1 MSHKTSPFHMATV
14 GVDKQTIKIL
24 ELVFQGPAK
33 GAYSLVATPQ
43 QADAVIFD
51 FDCLSAE
58 TLWKAYREKHPDL
71 PTMVFS
77 LHTRDI
83 ANIVFVQKPL
93 QIERVLKGLAALQ
106 TLPKIPVP
114 TVTPVP
120 KIVET
125 AYSTRDIKLA
135 QEVAIEEK
143 EKAIHEY
150 CGHLEDIDPDIHEQT
165 EKIYYDP
172 NKYLQGFLEKAYQMS
187 QEQPLAGIW
196 VEGLSDP
203 IILQGNDNLLKC
215 ATGWDEQKLRTM
227 TLMPLTKRLQFRP
240 IDAKEIK
247 QLEAKYNFAK
257 QPLDNALWKVTLW
270 TARGHIPRGVNLHHR
285 VVLNEWPNFT
295 RLIVTPHALQIVALW
310 ASRPCSLIETA
321 RHLNIKQR
329 YVFSLFSA
337 ATALK
342 LITTDRYNQDSNTTF
357 SKHAKRSILQRIL
370 ARLHSE

>member
-1 MSHKTSPFHMATV
+1 MNQKSSPFHVATI

-33 GAYSLVATPQ
+33 GAYQLVATPQ
-43 QADAVIFD
+43 HADAVIFD

-58 TLWKAYREKHPDL
+58 TLWKAYRDKHPHL
-71 PTMVFS
+71 PTMMFS
-77 LHTRDI
+77 LQIREM

-93 QIERVLKGLAALQ
+93 QIERVLKGLATLQ
-106 TLPKIPVP
+106 TMPNIAVAAPPPKV
-114 TVTPVP
+114 
-120 KIVET
+120 VET
-125 AYSTRDIKLA
+125 SHSTRDVKLA
-135 QEVAIEEK
+135 QELAIEEK

-150 CGHLEDIDPDIHEQT
+150 CGHLEDVDPGIHEQI

-172 NKYLQGFLEKAYQMS
+172 SKYLQGFLEKAYQMS
-187 QEQPLAGIW
+187 LEQPQAGIW

-203 IILQGNDNLLKC
+203 LILQGEDNLLKC

-227 TLMPLTKRLQFRP
+227 TVMPLTKRLQFRP

-247 QLEAKYNFAK
+247 QLEAKYNFTK
-257 QPLDNALWKVTLW
+257 QPLDNALWKIALW
-270 TARGHIPRGVNLHHR
+270 TARGHIPRGINPHHR

-295 RLIVTPHALQIVALW
+295 RLIVTPHALQITALW
-310 ASRPCSLIETA
+310 AARPSSLIETA
-321 RHLNIKQR
+321 HHLNIKQR

-337 ATALK
+337 AAALK
-342 LITTDRYNQDSNTTF
+342 LVTTDRHNQDATATF

-370 ARLHSE
+370 ARLQ

>member
-1 MSHKTSPFHMATV
+1 MSQKSSPFHVATI

-58 TLWKAYREKHPDL
+58 TLWKEYRDKCAHL
-71 PTMVFS
+71 PTMIFS
-77 LHTRDI
+77 LQVREMT
-83 ANIVFVQKPL
+83 NTVFVQKPL
-93 QIERVLKGLAALQ
+93 QIERVLKGLATLQ
-106 TLPKIPVP
+106 TLPNIPAP
-114 TVTPVP
+114 PPVQ
-120 KIVET
+120 IVAT
-125 AYSTRDIKLA
+125 SHSTHDVKLA
-135 QEVAIEEK
+135 QELAIEEK

-150 CGHLEDIDPDIHEQT
+150 CGHLEDVDPNVSDQI

-172 NKYLQGFLEKAYQMS
+172 SKYLQGFLEKAYQMS
-187 QEQPLAGIW
+187 QEQPQAGIW
-196 VEGLSDP
+196 IEGLSDP
-203 IILQGNDNLLKC
+203 LILRGEDNLLQC
-215 ATGWDEQKLRTM
+215 AIGWNEQKLRTM

-247 QLEAKYNFAK
+247 QLEAKYNFTK
-257 QPLDNALWKVTLW
+257 QSLDNVLWKIALW
-270 TARGHIPRGVNLHHR
+270 TARGHIPRGVNPHHR

-295 RLIVTPHALQIVALW
+295 RLIVTPHALQITALW
-310 ASRPCSLIETA
+310 AARPTSLLETA
-321 RHLNIKQR
+321 HHLNIKQR

-342 LITTDRYNQDSNTTF
+342 LITTDRHNQDSTTTF